1 MRNFILFNM
10 FNFENLNES
19 RNPEDIIQQQYDDP
33 IKNAVWNYVAGY
45 TTSVNNILR
54 KDKTNILTKEL
65 DEAFNEYGESDIT
78 DFYRTVDWDYM
89 KNIYG
94 VTKEN
99 IREFIGKTF
108 INKGYMSTS
117 SEFQSPWGSKWN
129 EWELVIHM
137 HGDTQYININNI
149 FDVDEIDCEDQN
161 ELLLPRNTRLKLESI
176 KVMRNKEKTYLLEMV
191 II

>member
-1 MRNFILFNM
+1 ML
-10 FNFENLNES
+10 NFENINES
-19 RNPEDIIQQQYDDP
+19 RNPEDIMQQQYDEP
-33 IKNAVWNYVAGY
+33 IKNAIWNYVAGY
-45 TTSVNNILR
+45 ITSVNNILR
-54 KDKTNILTKEL
+54 ADKTNILTKEL

-99 IREFIGKTF
+99 IREFIGKIF

-117 SEFQSPWGSKWN
+117 SEFQSPWGSRWN

-137 HGDTQYININNI
+137 HGDTQYININNM
-149 FDVDEIDCEDQN
+149 FDADEIDCEEQN

-176 KVMRNKEKTYLLEMV
+176 KVMRNKEKTYLLEM
-191 II
+191 III